1 MNRNEIDARL
11 QKLRADLPSM
21 LADAK
26 DDDDFWPAFADEAN
40 VIEGNAA
47 SLEDSRYVRNQL
59 SRMLRQ
65 AGVSERA

>member
-21 LADAK
+21 LADAR
-26 DDDDFWPAFADEAN
+26 DDEDFWPAFADEAN
-40 VIEGNAA
+40 LIEGNAT
-47 SLEDSRYVRNQL
+47 SPQEGRYVRNEL
-59 SRMLRQ
+59 NRMLRQ